1 VNDKIKGKKG
11 DREADVTA
19 SRVKHSRTDMRS
31 DQRDINTSRG
41 LQKASDG
48 VAFLDFALNS
58 VCVCVHM

>member
-1 VNDKIKGKKG
+1 MKGKKG
-11 DREADVTA
+11 DGEADVTA
-19 SRVKHSRTDMRS
+19 SRVKHTRTDMRS

-48 VAFLDFALNS
+48 VVFLDFALNS